1 MNTKCTTKA
10 RVTMLAIISLAIT
23 AQAQD
28 NPKYDLYHQPDTIT
42 TNDGWR
48 LTTSWG
54 AREHYNLIYGRTE
67 AHRITVEPELASTNR
82 TITTNIFP
90 GVKLVYMSATN
101 YQSWGIYTTRELR
114 VKTNWTETIVDG
126 KQLGYVSTNHV
137 AEVRYTFAG
146 ETTTNEVIMLTT
158 YGNQAVWRDE

>member
-67 AHRITVEPELASTNR
+67 AHRITVEPELASTNG
-82 TITTNIFP
+82 TITTSIFN
-90 GVKLVYMSATN
+90 ATN
-101 YQSWGIYTTRELR
+101 SIWMNVTNDQSWWILITIELR
-114 VKTNWTETIVDG
+114 VKTNWTHTVVDG

-137 AEVRYTFAG
+137 AEVPYTFAG